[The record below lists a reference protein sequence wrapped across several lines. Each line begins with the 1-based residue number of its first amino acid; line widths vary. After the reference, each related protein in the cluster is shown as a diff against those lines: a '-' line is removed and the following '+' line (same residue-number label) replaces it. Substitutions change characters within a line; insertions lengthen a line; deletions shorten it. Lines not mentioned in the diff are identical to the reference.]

1 MAVMRLPTRDDVAR
15 TAKVSGATVSR
26 VLNGRHDEYV
36 SSETRERVLHAVRE
50 LGYHPNHMGRALVT
64 GRTGLVALWMD
75 QILTP
80 FYSYVAHFFT
90 TQASDYGY
98 ETTISLRNRRHPV
111 TSGSDNPRASNWPV
125 DGIIAHEDDR
135 RVRAYLNQSKSR
147 RTPIVSVGG
156 VDFVI
161 PEVDYVGIDLSNGA
175 TEAVQHLI
183 RTGGRR
189 VAMMIDGDF
198 GHEGDERWEAYH
210 SVMNEA
216 GLQTELILTENQTRS
231 EGRRAIVSYVQQ
243 YGCPDS
249 IFCYNDDLAISA
261 FRGLRDLGI
270 RIPDDVALIGCD
282 GIEDAEYHDP
292 AITTVVQPLKKM
304 CSLAWD
310 CLERRLREPD
320 CDLSQTILK
329 PELVLREST
338 RS

>member
-1 MAVMRLPTRDDVAR
+1 MRLPTRDDVAR

-36 SSETRERVLHAVRE
+36 RSETRERVLHAVRE

-75 QILTP
+75 HLLTP

-90 TQASDYGY
+90 NQASSHGY

-111 TSGSDNPRASNWPV
+111 TLGTNSPRVSSWPV

-135 RVRAYLNQSKSR
+135 RVRAYLCLPKSR

-156 VDFVI
+156 VDFKI
-161 PEVDYVGIDLSNGA
+161 PEVDYVGIDLKSGA
-175 TEAVQHLI
+175 IEAVRHLI

-198 GHEGDERWEAYH
+198 GHEGDERWKAYH
-210 SVMNEA
+210 EVMLDA
-216 GLQTELILTENQTRS
+216 GMEPELILTENQTRLA
-231 EGRRAIVSYVQQ
+231 GRSAIVSYVQQ
-243 YGCPDS
+243 KGCPDS

-292 AITTVVQPLKKM
+292 AISSVVQPISAM

-310 CLERRLREPD
+310 CLERRLREPS
-320 CDLSQTILK
+320 CDLHQTVLK

-338 RS
+338 R